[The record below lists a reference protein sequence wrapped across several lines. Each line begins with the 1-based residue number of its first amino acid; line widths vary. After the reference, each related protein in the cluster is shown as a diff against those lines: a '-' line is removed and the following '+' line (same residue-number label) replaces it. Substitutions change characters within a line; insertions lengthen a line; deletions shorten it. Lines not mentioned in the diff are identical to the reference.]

1 MKKEQLTLEGYSSPK
16 AWVVEI
22 LPEAVLCQSTIIIP
36 TMNLGTGANWSV
48 GEDAEW

>member
-22 LPEAVLCQSTIIIP
+22 LPEAVLCQSTMKLP
-36 TMNLGTGANWSV
+36 MNLGTGANWSV
-48 GEDAEW
+48 GDDAEW

>member
-22 LPEAVLCQSTIIIP
+22 LPEAVLCQSTNIFP
-36 TMNLGTGANWSV
+36 TMNLDTGANWFV

>member
-22 LPEAVLCQSTIIIP
+22 LPEAVLCQSTMNL

-48 GEDAEW
+48 GDDAEW